1 MRRYDF
7 GSVATLRHTV
17 TDEDGT
23 PTDAD
28 VSISVVDPDGQT
40 STPTPTHAGTG
51 VYDFAV
57 PADDYGLWRYTI
69 TVSGAVQGVKR
80 GKFYV
85 ADDDDEELPPLAS
98 VESLGRKLGYV
109 PEGLEADRAGDM
121 LDAASTLIRDLAEKT
136 WVEADTGVLEAV
148 PRAIVRI
155 CVEAAYR
162 AFGNPEG
169 LSQRSIGDSS
179 KSYDRAKRE
188 GGEAVY
194 LTDAEK
200 RRVLAAA
207 VTSSPTVVTMVSP
220 YSGDPLDDGDLVWS
234 NS

>member
-1 MRRYDF
+1 MRRYDY
-7 GSVATLRHTV
+7 GDQAVIRHTV

-23 PTDAD
+23 LTDTD
-28 VSISVVDPDGQT
+28 VAVSVTDPEGVVT
-40 STPTPTHAGTG
+40 SVGTVHVSTG
-51 VYDFAV
+51 VYDITI

-69 TVSGAVQGVKR
+69 TMSGAVIGKVR

-98 VESLGRKLGYV
+98 VERLGKKLGYT
-109 PEGLEADRAGDM
+109 PTGPEADRAADV
-121 LDAASTLIRDLAEKT
+121 LDAASTLIRDVAGKT
-136 WVEADTGVLEAV
+136 WVEPLTGVLDAV
-148 PRAIVRI
+148 PRGIIRI

-200 RRVLAAA
+200 QRIGTLSNVA
-207 VTSSPTVVTMVSP
+207 SPTVVTLVSP
-220 YSGDPLDDGDLVWS
+220 YSGDPLDDGDLVWTS
-234 NS
+234 